1 MAAAH
6 GGGGLQGPL
15 LGETTGT
22 ASPQQRRSRRSKP
35 WAALSIA
42 AALLVVAGVL
52 FFLSSGDAAAGA
64 GRGSEGEAVV
74 VGERRRG
81 RSPHEVESEV
91 GAAAADDARC
101 SEVGAAALRA
111 GGHAV
116 DAAVAAALCLGVVH
130 PMSSG
135 LGGGAFVVVRDGA
148 SGEAVAFDARET
160 APAAATPVRASSS
173 SYSDVLARNHQPA
186 RGGMGNARHSMTC
199 GGEGHLASTSW
210 GLGPI
215 VLGLLVACVSLSGG
229 ATRDRADPKKEKKKI
244 TKNGDNLL
252 PVLTANFVLVLA
264 GNTKQDMYAADPSK
278 KYKGALAMGI
288 PGELAGLHAAW
299 SRYGRLPWRDLV
311 APAIRLARDGYEIVA
326 YVARA
331 LKSSEADVL
340 ADPGLRAVFAPAGR
354 VLAAGETCRNPALA
368 AALELI
374 ADEGSAALYGGA
386 VGAALVR
393 DVTAAG
399 GIVTVE
405 DLRNYRV
412 EVSDAMRVDSM
423 GFTFLGMPP
432 PSSGTVGMAMILNVL
447 GGYKSLEFLKGFL
460 GIHRLIEA
468 IKHMLATRMDLGD
481 PDFVNVTGDVAE
493 MLSLPF
499 ADRIRGR
506 IVDNTTFP
514 AGYYFPKWRQLD
526 DHGTSH
532 LCVVDGDRNVVA
544 MTTTVNYYFGAKVLS
559 PSTGIVLNNEMDDF
573 SVPAKRTPDHL
584 PPAPANFIAPGKR
597 PLSSMTPLIIL
608 KVVEFL
614 LPGAGPFPM
623 TTGVRRG
630 SARTDMTDG
639 VQDGQLAGVVG
650 GSGGTNIIA
659 TVTQV
664 FLNHFVVGMDPLAAV
679 QQPRVYHKL
688 IPNVVTYEDETVADG
703 EVIALSAEAKEFL
716 EQRGHWLVS
725 TASGAV
731 CQFIVHEVAEPAA
744 AGGGVVRGM
753 LTAVSDPRKD
763 GRPAGL

>member
-160 APAAATPVRASSS
+160 APAAATP
-173 SYSDVLARNHQPA
+173 
-186 RGGMGNARHSMTC
+186 
-199 GGEGHLASTSW
+199 
-210 GLGPI
+210 
-215 VLGLLVACVSLSGG
+215 
-229 ATRDRADPKKEKKKI
+229 
-244 TKNGDNLL
+244 
-252 PVLTANFVLVLA
+252 
-264 GNTKQDMYAADPSK
+264 DMYAADPSK

-608 KVVEFL
+608 K
-614 LPGAGPFPM
+614 
-623 TTGVRRG
+623 
-630 SARTDMTDG
+630 
-639 VQDGQLAGVVG
+639 DGQLAGVVG

>member
-1 MAAAH
+1 MAAAY

-15 LGETTGT
+15 LGDATVT
-22 ASPQQRRSRRSKP
+22 ASPQQGRRRRSRP

-64 GRGSEGEAVV
+64 GRGNEGEAVV

-135 LGGGAFVVVRDGA
+135 LGGGAFVVVREGA
-148 SGEAVAFDARET
+148 SGEAIAFDARET
-160 APAAATPVRASSS
+160 APAAATP
-173 SYSDVLARNHQPA
+173 
-186 RGGMGNARHSMTC
+186 
-199 GGEGHLASTSW
+199 
-210 GLGPI
+210 
-215 VLGLLVACVSLSGG
+215 
-229 ATRDRADPKKEKKKI
+229 
-244 TKNGDNLL
+244 
-252 PVLTANFVLVLA
+252 
-264 GNTKQDMYAADPSK
+264 DMYAVDPAA
-278 KYKGALAMGI
+278 KYKGALAMGV

-368 AALELI
+368 AALELV
-374 ADEGSAALYGGA
+374 ADEGAAALYGGA
-386 VGAALVR
+386 VGEALVR

-405 DLRNYRV
+405 DMRGYRV
-412 EVSDAMRVDSM
+412 EVSDAMRVDAM

-532 LCVVDGDRNVVA
+532 LCVVDGDRNAVA

-608 KVVEFL
+608 K
-614 LPGAGPFPM
+614 
-623 TTGVRRG
+623 
-630 SARTDMTDG
+630 
-639 VQDGQLAGVVG
+639 DGQLTGVVG

-731 CQFIVHEVAEPAA
+731 CQFIVHEVEEPAA

>member
-1 MAAAH
+1 MAAAY

-15 LGETTGT
+15 LGDATVT
-22 ASPQQRRSRRSKP
+22 ASPQQGRRRRSRP

-64 GRGSEGEAVV
+64 GRGNEGEAVV

-135 LGGGAFVVVRDGA
+135 LGGGAFVVVREGA
-148 SGEAVAFDARET
+148 SGEAIAFDARET
-160 APAAATPVRASSS
+160 APAAATP
-173 SYSDVLARNHQPA
+173 
-186 RGGMGNARHSMTC
+186 
-199 GGEGHLASTSW
+199 
-210 GLGPI
+210 
-215 VLGLLVACVSLSGG
+215 
-229 ATRDRADPKKEKKKI
+229 
-244 TKNGDNLL
+244 
-252 PVLTANFVLVLA
+252 
-264 GNTKQDMYAADPSK
+264 DMYAVDPAA
-278 KYKGALAMGI
+278 KYKGALAMGV

-368 AALELI
+368 AALELV
-374 ADEGSAALYGGA
+374 ADEGAAALYGGA
-386 VGAALVR
+386 VGEALVR

-405 DLRNYRV
+405 DMRGYRV
-412 EVSDAMRVDSM
+412 EVSDAMRVDAM

-532 LCVVDGDRNVVA
+532 LCVVDGDRNAVA

-608 KVVEFL
+608 KV
-614 LPGAGPFPM
+614 
-623 TTGVRRG
+623 
-630 SARTDMTDG
+630 
-639 VQDGQLAGVVG
+639 DGQLAGVVG

-731 CQFIVHEVAEPAA
+731 CQFIVHEVEEPAA